1 MTTMCDIITL
11 DGTPQLSALL
21 IIQLYF
27 SVVPLMM
34 SLMTFHNPGTFFF
47 FFFFLT
53 FLLPCTCLYYGW
65 SQAWQFA
72 HDGSFFQWQCSKKKK
87 SDRSVPFEAFLNV
100 SRKVFAL
107 PPFACEC
114 PVWLYPVKCSQEKQL
129 QMLSN
134 PSFPVHHRA
143 GTLFERCSAHTMGHL
158 DSACLVTWNWWSF
171 SWGAGGRDVF
181 REHMKAVVQCCHN

>member
-1 MTTMCDIITL
+1 MCDIITL

-47 FFFFLT
+47 KLFCFLALVCIMAEARLGSLHMTVPFFN
-53 FLLPCTCLYYGW
+53 GNV
-65 SQAWQFA
+65 AK
-72 HDGSFFQWQCSKKKK
+72 KKKK

-143 GTLFERCSAHTMGHL
+143 GTLFERRSAHTMGHL
-158 DSACLVTWNWWSF
+158 DSACLVT
-171 SWGAGGRDVF
+171 
-181 REHMKAVVQCCHN
+181 